1 MIIIPLIGIA
11 YCFSV
16 YWCLWYDANSLV
28 LANKRD
34 FYKSE
39 LDLLAMSTFIP
50 IINVIA
56 AIRYRMFINEK
67 V

>member
-1 MIIIPLIGIA
+1 MIIPLIGLA

-16 YWCLWYDANSLV
+16 YWCLWYGANSIALI
-28 LANKRD
+28 KRPL
-34 FYKSE
+34 YMSE
-39 LDLLAMSTFIP
+39 TDLLAMSTFIP